1 MKASERKFTLFP
13 EHTMQIPTTHSSPGN
28 EENDTVLIPVMAA
41 AFEARFTIFPR
52 TVAID
57 EVI

>member
-1 MKASERKFTLFP
+1 
-13 EHTMQIPTTHSSPGN
+13 MQIPTTHSSPGN

-41 AFEARFTIFPR
+41 AFEDRFTIFPR

-57 EVI
+57 EVV

>member
-1 MKASERKFTLFP
+1 
-13 EHTMQIPTTHSSPGN
+13 MQIPTTHPPPGN

-41 AFEARFTIFPR
+41 AFEDRFTIFPR

-57 EVI
+57 EVV